1 MNDALTSPTDEEN
14 PWKQALEGTGVG
26 VWDWNLVTNA
36 QTHSAR
42 WEEMLGYQ
50 AGELT
55 QGYRDFVDRV
65 HPDDLP
71 RVQTDARNYMA
82 GLVPTYAQ
90 DIRIRC
96 KDGSWKW
103 ILARG
108 TVVERDAN
116 GAPLRMIGTHTDI
129 TERKRAESDLRALNT
144 QLQQNTQL
152 LQTTLSSISQ
162 GIVLVDADGR
172 VRQFNQRACE
182 LLDLPMS
189 MLAQHPLMEDII
201 HFLRERGDFGTDAHL
216 VAPEA
221 RQHLTQSTQW
231 ATNNYPSHYLRDT
244 PQGRTLEVRTQN
256 LPSGGLVRTFADVT
270 DYVQSEAARQRLNT
284 LLDAT
289 QTVAGVGAWERDF
302 INNTV
307 YWTDGV
313 YRILEVTPEDY
324 TPGDLAST

>member
-1 MNDALTSPTDEEN
+1 
-14 PWKQALEGTGVG
+14 
-26 VWDWNLVTNA
+26 
-36 QTHSAR
+36 
-42 WEEMLGYQ
+42 
-50 AGELT
+50 
-55 QGYRDFVDRV
+55 
-65 HPDDLP
+65 
-71 RVQTDARNYMA
+71 
-82 GLVPTYAQ
+82 
-90 DIRIRC
+90 
-96 KDGSWKW
+96 
-103 ILARG
+103 
-108 TVVERDAN
+108 
-116 GAPLRMIGTHTDI
+116 
-129 TERKRAESDLRALNT
+129 
-144 QLQQNTQL
+144 
-152 LQTTLSSISQ
+152 
-162 GIVLVDADGR
+162 
-172 VRQFNQRACE
+172 
-182 LLDLPMS
+182 
-189 MLAQHPLMEDII
+189 MEDII

-324 TPGDLAST
+324 TPGDLASTRRFYAPVPGNDPADPADPGRRGND